1 MAMIGGCGGGGGC
14 SGGPPQKRM
23 KFSGS
28 SGDKEKDHLVDRVKV
43 FQKANPEQRAIW
55 EKYAEDMFGGIRDPA
70 KQTKEALLAFISH
83 YAVPDV
89 QERGFLNESESLDL
103 DQKKRMVDEVKRR
116 QKGSND

>member
-1 MAMIGGCGGGGGC
+1 MIGGC
-14 SGGPPQKRM
+14 GGPPQKRM
-23 KFSGS
+23 RVS
-28 SGDKEKDHLVDRVKV
+28 SSSDDKEKNHLVDRVKV

-70 KQTKEALLAFISH
+70 KQTKEALLQFIGQ

-89 QERGFLNESESLDL
+89 QERGFLNDSQSLDL

-116 QKGSND
+116 QKGSNDVR